1 MKITKPLLTILLL
14 TAIFSNGA
22 FALTKEE
29 ETARNALLM
38 DNAAKA
44 DAVNEANRLK
54 QLEAQGLKDVKQ
66 EIRTIGGGTAKTI
79 DTSNLTDQQKQLSE
93 NFIHQGK
100 ANAIVEAGCAGDMKT
115 VCNGNQGKTKFLG
128 IDSNMIKAAGQ
139 MYAVFS
145 AMAGDSLGK
154 ITAKAEAPKAG
165 TPPAGGEGAAAPAE
179 GASGTKD
186 AAAKK
191 DEGVTDYCKFIPVA
205 TEGVA
210 TAVQMA
216 KSNELKAEEIGNGD
230 TAQKDA
236 LLKAAKSHDSR
247 AKMAQIQAAGWWGGA
262 ACYAYNASF
271 GNWNMDTG
279 LIVKMGAAT
288 FLGAFYQNEVSA
300 NKQYAEKTRAIA
312 NALPG
317 KGDCNPIT
325 DNLCYCSQP
334 STENDPTYC
343 MQNLHKN
350 VIANTSYRVACTT
363 NTLKIDPNCTC
374 EKTNTCFETYLE
386 AQGEGTLNLGMGYA
400 SSPFKPIRSLARGEL
415 VGSTINSSSY
425 DSTSA
430 IAKRGL
436 KDAANKL
443 GDFNPNLNKDQK
455 DISDALISKGIP
467 ANMAKLIASNPPSQA
482 AIKAAAGKF
491 NGSSAVQ
498 YASVAPSRGSNIVD
512 FSGGNG
518 LGYKGKTGSSDNSAE
533 DLMAKL
539 KPGQKA
545 ATNSKILEFA
555 QKAEAQARQNGQ
567 IRKEDTPLFEIISLR
582 YRTSGRAL
590 LGVDAN

>member
-1 MKITKPLLTILLL
+1 MKITNYLLTLVLL
-14 TAIFSNGA
+14 TAILPSGV

-29 ETARNALLM
+29 ETARNALILE
-38 DNAAKA
+38 NAKKSQEALDKKNA
-44 DAVNEANRLK
+44 GAV
-54 QLEAQGLKDVKQ
+54 QQ

-79 DTSNLTDQQKQLSE
+79 DTNNLTDQQKQLSE
-93 NFIHQGK
+93 NYVHQGK
-100 ANAIVEAGCAGDMKT
+100 ANAIVAAGCAGDMKT
-115 VCNGNQGKTKFLG
+115 VCNGNEGKTKFLG
-128 IDSNMIKAAGQ
+128 VDSKMIKAAGQ
-139 MYAVFS
+139 MYAMFS
-145 AMAGDSLGK
+145 ALAGDSIGK
-154 ITAKAEAPKAG
+154 ITAKPEVAKTDTVKG
-165 TPPAGGEGAAAPAE
+165 GSGTTPPAADTAAGADKAAE
-179 GASGTKD
+179 TKD

-191 DEGVTDYCKFIPVA
+191 NEAVSDYCKYIPVA

-216 KSNELKAEEIGNGD
+216 KTTELKAEEIGNGD

-262 ACYAYNASF
+262 ACYAYNGTM
-271 GNWNMDTG
+271 GNWNMDKN
-279 LIVKMGAAT
+279 LIIKLGAAT

-300 NKQYAEKTRAIA
+300 NKEYADKTRAIA

-334 STENDPTYC
+334 STESDPTYC

-350 VIANTSYRVACTT
+350 TIANTSYRVACTT

-374 EKTNTCFETYLE
+374 EKTNSCFETYLE

-400 SSPFKPIRSLARGEL
+400 TSPFKPIRSLARGEL
-415 VGSTINSSSY
+415 VGSTINTSSY

-430 IAKRGL
+430 IAKRAL
-436 KDAANKL
+436 KDAASKL
-443 GDFNPNLNKDQK
+443 GDFNGNLNKEQK
-455 DISDALISKGIP
+455 DISDALMSKGIP
-467 ANMAKLIASNPPSQA
+467 ANMARMMASNPPSQS
-482 AIKAAAGKF
+482 AINAAAGKF
-491 NGSSAVQ
+491 NGSSGYQ
-498 YASVAPSRGSNIVD
+498 YASVAPARGSNVVD
-512 FSGGNG
+512 FTGGNG
-518 LGYKGKTGSSDNSAE
+518 LGYKGKSGSGDSGAE
-533 DLMAKL
+533 DLLAKL